1 MPVKDPKELNDAQD
15 IVFANPAYK
24 PQGEETFCNIATQD
38 VLHRLGYD
46 PMQGMTADEMCAWVS
61 IPRNGWLIKPM
72 ADAQALANEGVILI
86 ALLSS
91 QRLGQSHGHVVTLTT
106 GQGDFSGKWNCK
118 TPFCMNIGRAGT
130 LFRSRGV
137 NWAFQIPPDIY
148 ALVSTL

>member
-1 MPVKDPKELNDAQD
+1 MPVKDPQALNEAQD

-24 PQGEETFCNIATQD
+24 PQGDQTFCNFATED

-46 PMQGMTADEMCAWVS
+46 GLKGMIADQMCEFVFS
-61 IPRNGWLIKPM
+61 SKDWLIKPM

-91 QRLGQSHGHVVTLTT
+91 VRLGQSHGHVVTLTT
-106 GQGDFSGKWNCK
+106 GQGDFSGKWDCK

-130 LFRSRGV
+130 LFRARGI

-148 ALVSTL
+148 ALVATL